1 MHGYGASRE
10 VRVDEQGLE
19 REMSRDK
26 LINSRVQQVTQVDAT
41 RARASRG
48 LCGHD
53 CREEEARVIEP
64 MNDATGSMYSSPN
77 TSRKSTFS
85 ARQEQVTLDCLT
97 RCFAMSECKFGM
109 LDFASNVA
117 GQHCSNIA
125 GLARYVRR
133 ACYRITNREC
143 ECRHVVSYRKPYSRV
158 ETMCEIVNHES

>member
-77 TSRKSTFS
+77 TSRQSTFS

-125 GLARYVRR
+125 ATLQGWRDTLGAR
-133 ACYRITNREC
+133 ATG
-143 ECRHVVSYRKPYSRV
+143 SR
-158 ETMCEIVNHES
+158 IVNANAGMLCHTENHTVESRRCAKL